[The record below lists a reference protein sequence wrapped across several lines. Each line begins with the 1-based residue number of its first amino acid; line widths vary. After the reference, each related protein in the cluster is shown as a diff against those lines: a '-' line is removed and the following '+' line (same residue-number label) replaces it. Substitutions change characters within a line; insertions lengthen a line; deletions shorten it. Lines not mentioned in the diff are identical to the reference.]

1 MVQISQQSDTAEWAD
16 IQTHMENTWRQGEH
30 ICLIGPT
37 GCGKTTL
44 AKELLPIRRYTVAFA
59 VKREDES
66 LEALGWPITRKW
78 PTNRNWERF
87 ILWPKIE
94 SRADFQNQH
103 DQFSRALWDMFGQ
116 GRWTIYAD
124 DLKYMSGVLKL
135 DQPIRAIAEQ
145 GRSAKLTLV
154 SCVQRPSR
162 VPVEV
167 YTDVGHLFIWR
178 PGDGRDMKR
187 LMEIAGAGPIDVRE
201 MLDRSRQLTQHG
213 VLYVD
218 VHKGVMR
225 ETILDEDSPSLT
237 STG

>member
-1 MVQISQQSDTAEWAD
+1 MDEYAQPTPWSE
-16 IQTHMENTWRQGEH
+16 IQERMERTWRQGEH

-44 AKELLPIRRYTVAFA
+44 ARELLPIRRYVVAFA
-59 VKREDES
+59 VKREDDS
-66 LEALGWPITRKW
+66 LETLGWPIIRDW
-78 PTNRNWERF
+78 PPTKNHERM
-87 ILWPKIE
+87 ILWPKIDTQE
-94 SRADFQNQH
+94 SFQKQH
-103 DQFSRALWDMFGQ
+103 EVFKRALWGMFSA

-201 MLDRSRQLTQHG
+201 MLHRSRNLDQHG

-218 VHKGVMR
+218 VHTGVML
-225 ETILDEDSPSLT
+225 ETILDDSST
-237 STG
+237 MASTG